1 MMKKF
6 TAIMMALMMVLT
18 LTQCKPDK
26 GNEGDTQN
34 GSKVKVSCVVPMNK
48 NTRSEFDNLM
58 TDGSI
63 KWSAGT
69 ERIYLAIPNET
80 NPQIVELT
88 AFTTVESNILLSKAK
103 WKQDFLQK
111 ANTKCGI

>member
-34 GSKVKVSCVVPMNK
+34 GSKVKVSCVIPMNK
-48 NTRSEFDNLM
+48 GTRSDFTNILS
-58 TDGSI
+58 DGRVN
-63 KWSAGT
+63 WSDGR
-69 ERIYLAIPNET
+69 ECIYLAIHGEE
-80 NPQIVELT
+80 PQIIEL
-88 AFTTVESNILLSKAK
+88 EGWSDGNPSKLEFEGETI
-103 WKQDFLQK
+103 DD
-111 ANTKCGI
+111 

>member
-34 GSKVKVSCVVPMNK
+34 GSKVKVSCVIPMNK

-58 TDGSI
+58 TDGKI
-63 KWSAGT
+63 KWSAGI
-69 ERIYLAIPNET
+69 ERIYL
-80 NPQIVELT
+80 V
-88 AFTTVESNILLSKAK
+88 FFILSVKVD
-103 WKQDFLQK
+103 WHVVRSGHVSH
-111 ANTKCGI
+111 NRRI